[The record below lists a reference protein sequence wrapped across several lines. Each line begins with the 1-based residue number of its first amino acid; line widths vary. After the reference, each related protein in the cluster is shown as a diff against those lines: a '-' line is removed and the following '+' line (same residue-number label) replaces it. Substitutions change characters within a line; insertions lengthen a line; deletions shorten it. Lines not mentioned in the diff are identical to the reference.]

1 MEFVCYCDG
10 TGVMTVRGTCVP
22 VEIRAGASGNG
33 QPNRTPQLL
42 PQHRILM
49 SGPLVQKVFC
59 VPEVLAPANALI
71 GLRGVRVCTASG
83 R

>member
-1 MEFVCYCDG
+1 
-10 TGVMTVRGTCVP
+10 MTVQGTCVL
-22 VEIRAGASGNG
+22 VEIKAGALRNG
-33 QPNRTPQLL
+33 QPKRTPLLL

-71 GLRGVRVCTASG
+71 GMRGVRVCTASG
-83 R
+83 K